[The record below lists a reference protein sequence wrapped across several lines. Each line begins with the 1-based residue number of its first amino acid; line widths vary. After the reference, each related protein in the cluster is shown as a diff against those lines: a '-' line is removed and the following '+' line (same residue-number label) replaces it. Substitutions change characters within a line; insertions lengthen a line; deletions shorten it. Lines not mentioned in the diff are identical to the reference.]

1 MKSIREASTR
11 TRGLR
16 FQLVLRVA
24 ARLLRTVLVLLG
36 VLLLVFSVVRA
47 VPGDP
52 AISIL
57 GEQAPPEELA
67 LLREEM
73 GLDRPLPEQFAT
85 YAARVLDGSLGRPFS
100 HVRRDLTVSQLI
112 ADVLPYTFE
121 LALTAVLLAAL
132 IALPLGLYSALRRN
146 RPADNVA
153 LAITLIGIAMPGFWL
168 GPLLIHLF
176 CVKLGMFP
184 DPGMGV
190 QGLSSLVLPAFVLG
204 LALSAKLTRMV
215 RSSVLDVLEQPYVLA
230 ARSRGV
236 PRRRIM
242 LRHVLRNALI
252 PVATVVGLQFAAL
265 LSGAIVTEKVFARPG
280 LGTLLLEGIASR
292 DYAIVQ
298 GTALFI
304 GCVYVLVNLLVD
316 VLYLLIDPRIAHGA
330 AKGGR

>member
-1 MKSIREASTR
+1 MNSATEASAQSHGL
-11 TRGLR
+11 GLR
-16 FQLVLRVA
+16 LLVRVA
-24 ARLLRTVLVLLG
+24 GRLLRTGLVLLG
-36 VLLLVFSVVRA
+36 VLVLVFAVVRA

-52 AISIL
+52 AVSIL

-67 LLREEM
+67 LLRAEM
-73 GLDRPLPEQFAT
+73 GLDRPLHEQFAT
-85 YAARVLDGSLGRPFS
+85 YAGRVFDGTLGRPFS
-100 HVRRDLTVSQLI
+100 RVRRDLTVSQLI

-146 RPADNVA
+146 RPADNIA
-153 LAITLIGIAMPGFWL
+153 LAVTLVGIAMPGFWL

-176 CVKLGMFP
+176 CVKLGLFP

-190 QGLSSLVLPAFVLG
+190 QGLSSLVLPGFVLG

-215 RSSVLDVLEQPYVLA
+215 RSSVLDVLQQPYVLA
-230 ARSRGV
+230 ARSRGL
-236 PRRRIM
+236 PRRRIV

-252 PVATVVGLQFAAL
+252 PVVTVIGLQFAAL

-280 LGTLLLEGIASR
+280 LGTLLLEGIAAR

-304 GCVYVLVNLLVD
+304 GCVYVVVNLLVD

-330 AKGGR
+330 AKEGR